1 MQVVESVELR
11 PQMLPH
17 SAVAHLMSK
26 AVISILI
33 NHKPIIISMRRYMNT
48 LISIGLR
55 QGSVYA
61 HKKLA
66 FLNIKVF
73 LLVSLDRIYR
83 GIVPK
88 NRSSVTIGAA
98 IGF

>member
-1 MQVVESVELR
+1 
-11 PQMLPH
+11 
-17 SAVAHLMSK
+17 
-26 AVISILI
+26 
-33 NHKPIIISMRRYMNT
+33 MNT

-55 QGSVYA
+55 QSSVYA

-83 GIVPK
+83 GIVPIS
-88 NRSSVTIGAA
+88 RSSVAIGAA